1 MLHNNKLGSLDVF
14 EYLSNCKLN
23 TKKRRDLT
31 IKKIIFIKSISYR
44 RGLATV
50 VTTAIIL
57 SAVSIMGVMLLAWSN
72 TTFLS
77 QQQELEEVFSTQIN
91 KINEDLLFENIWFA
105 TPSGLMTENH
115 LNVTLGNIG
124 ILGLNVTTIRVTNV
138 TAGNN
143 TIAYDEDFTYLGIV
157 KSGIISHNVTYP
169 WQSGDELNV
178 LVFTGRGN
186 QFITQ
191 VVAP

>member
-1 MLHNNKLGSLDVF
+1 M
-14 EYLSNCKLN
+14 Y
-23 TKKRRDLT
+23 
-31 IKKIIFIKSISYR
+31 IKKKLFSITLNSCR

-57 SAVSIMGVMLLAWSN
+57 SAVSIMGVMMLTWSN
-72 TTFLS
+72 TTLLS
-77 QQQELEEVFSTQIN
+77 QQQELEEVFSTQMN
-91 KINEDLLFENIWFA
+91 RINEDLLFENIWFA
-105 TPSGLMTENH
+105 IPSGLMTENH

-138 TAGNN
+138 TAGN
-143 TIAYDEDFTYLGIV
+143 TTSFDYDYTDMGMI
-157 KSGIISHNVTYP
+157 KSASISKNVTYQ
-169 WQSGDELNV
+169 WDALDELEV
-178 LVFTGRGN
+178 LVFTNRGN

>member
-14 EYLSNCKLN
+14 EYTSNCKLK
-23 TKKRRDLT
+23 TKKEKIMY
-31 IKKIIFIKSISYR
+31 IKKKLFCVRSVSYK

-50 VTTAIIL
+50 VTSAIIL
-57 SAVSIMGVMLLAWSN
+57 SAVSIMGVMMLSWSN
-72 TTFLS
+72 STLLTK
-77 QQQELEEVFSTQIN
+77 QMEIEEVFSTQIN

-115 LNVTLGNIG
+115 LNVTLRNIG

-138 TAGNN
+138 TAGN
-143 TIAYDEDFTYLGIV
+143 TTYFDYDYTDM
-157 KSGIISHNVTYP
+157 GIIKSATFSKNVTYP

-178 LVFTGRGN
+178 LVFTNRGN